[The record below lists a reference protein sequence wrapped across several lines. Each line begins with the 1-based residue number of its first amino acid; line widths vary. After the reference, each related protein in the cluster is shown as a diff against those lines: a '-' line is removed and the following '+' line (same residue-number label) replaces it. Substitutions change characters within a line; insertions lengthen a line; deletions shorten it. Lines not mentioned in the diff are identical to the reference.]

1 MQIFGRH
8 HALKTRGSLTRQ
20 VASLYALSMSS
31 FQPLPIGKYGRDPTL
46 HWARGEDVRRT
57 WTRITHARL
66 GQTRIQCS
74 LTSSDGA
81 QRAKFRVGERG
92 TEGGGR
98 GREARGEGGGGASW
112 MSVLMMTCQ
121 SDGPLRLCSD
131 LKSWF

>member
-1 MQIFGRH
+1 
-8 HALKTRGSLTRQ
+8 
-20 VASLYALSMSS
+20 MSS

-81 QRAKFRVGERG
+81 QRAMFKV
-92 TEGGGR
+92 GGR
-98 GREARGEGGGGASW
+98 GREEEGGGECAAW
-112 MSVLMMTCQ
+112 MSVLMTCPA
-121 SDGPLRLCSD
+121 S
-131 LKSWF
+131 K